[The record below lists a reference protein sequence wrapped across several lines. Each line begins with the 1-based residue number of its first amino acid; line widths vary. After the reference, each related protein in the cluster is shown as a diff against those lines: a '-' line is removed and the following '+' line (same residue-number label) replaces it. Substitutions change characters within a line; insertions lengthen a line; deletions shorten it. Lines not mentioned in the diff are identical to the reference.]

1 MADTPVSINNFI
13 YDEETYSAKY
23 DKDFF
28 VIPFI
33 SMNDGHTPAQ
43 IRTQNRGLYKD
54 IQRAPFLRK
63 SGVFTE
69 DGTIN
74 DIDITSLVY
83 YGTLEQSKIAPTLE
97 NIDIKLYFREPKL
110 TKVPDTVNS
119 GKYADSY
126 IWREVQPG
134 FHVYNND
141 TVYGYEWM
149 ILQDDYVHT
158 DGVYNLHMNIEDG
171 LGVCK
176 FAGTQAPIS
185 LKGIQYK
192 IVITAKNLWTR
203 EFSLI
208 DSMPLIKSLNSV
220 TDDLAPSV
228 KAVRE
233 YYEKALETLKVVTE
247 TLTVKTEDDVWLET
261 RKDEETGREYIY
273 IKDLQLGEIP
283 NIGELVTTLIDDL
296 SDHVKDAI
304 DDAATDEKGELIGVH
319 GIQNKGIKGNLN
331 AKKLDGATLSNGM
344 QGVEED
350 VNELSYIPYVDDKNT
365 IGLGTVINQYS
376 RSSGK
381 DPIPVYRTIL
391 ESQDSAK
398 TLRLK
403 RYSLDTDLTELLETV
418 AYGAN
423 TINYRFTKTDSVPTI
438 KITSGK
444 NEEANAALNVSCVF
458 TDKIDFGGYADKK
471 FVITAAKIAYW
482 DGASSIAYKKMHS
495 ELIDTKIKT
504 VNDFYNLTPNLS
516 TDADGKPVTTQNTAS
531 LEDSNLLV
539 PDFKSDLAAFTK
551 LGSALQAL
559 YELPIGTYEYK
570 RGSAEYKEQLGIFV
584 ERVNQVRDH
593 LQELVGSGEN
603 ENGMPTQ
610 DNFVVH
616 KRNTWIK
623 SKHANVKDRDV
634 GLGDLADVR
643 NIYTGRSDTNAYS
656 YTSEEINS
664 IVNYLNLV
672 TSKDELGQE
681 IRNTVGILLKAAKE
695 AQERLLDVETAI
707 YGWDAATVPGD
718 DKAKKAFIDNH
729 VAQNLQE
736 QINNSPLLLGLNR
749 LMRAL
754 LLEIYD
760 TTDLE
765 KLDAEIESRVTDS
778 DSLEEKA
785 TVKSRMDQIDEI
797 MSVLYSQQSAMIK
810 FYVENVA
817 KDEAMHTYTDI
828 VSKDGKQRITKD
840 AALTEEDPGV
850 DLADDHSEEKDRD
863 EGRTWRNLPSKEDI
877 TDEAKATVG
886 FAQVADAAHRHTPNK
901 DETGLIRVPI
911 LATKDTDNVSEGD
924 IEHTDKSEYVPENS
938 GETKRF
944 WDLFKLDKYKNN
956 YTDDYAAAGTYNP
969 FFKTKAV
976 AWEKAKLERINAK
989 LSEVTKTI
997 YGTDDV
1003 QASLPN
1009 RTEVL
1014 RRNIT
1019 NLVDDLYPNR
1029 SFEIENPV
1037 ETPTDLSAEIF
1048 APFKNSKVQKPAAQ
1062 SVATLNTDEPVKE
1075 NHTSIIPWIDNE
1087 IFNFKIVN
1095 HYIGKRLKG
1104 AANSVEDYEHNKQV
1118 SLEDR
1123 ENFNLIF
1130 DTKNLVTDAVPFNE
1144 DYGTYYKAYSR
1155 LDMLENLIGVQD
1167 CYITNLYA
1175 DEITDVN
1182 AYILPNIDSF
1192 ARSYTNKDKV
1202 EDLGALIAEKQTEL
1216 TNLQSNEIVLN
1227 EQIEEQESKIA
1238 NTNSNIIKY
1247 DNEINKLTEEKNT
1260 AADAEIEFANSA
1272 IALETKIGHATDAPN
1287 SNKNA
1292 TLYANLNA
1300 LKDQIEFKNSE
1311 KLDIESKINVVENE
1325 IVQINKDVAVLEKSK
1340 EAFERLKKSY
1350 NDQLKLKEGMRDIHN
1365 NFSDNS
1371 FKGITGLHIKAID
1384 WFKELGINSNKDN
1397 FMDLPDG
1404 VKIANFV
1411 KPVIE
1416 GSVLNSTNSEVLYK
1430 IKIDEETGSPKLD
1443 ENGNYIIEE
1452 TEQKG
1457 HSSDTF
1463 SLRIT
1468 KTYESK
1474 KSEAAVTPVSDFE
1487 TIEKLTNVR
1496 ATAIIEKFGN
1506 VGDGIDAPPPF
1517 NFGATGE
1524 DFFDHYHIN
1533 ITMNGL
1539 ANPANMQI
1547 DTTCNVSRPYIKTYA
1562 EASSIAP
1569 EIANFINDYLKQV
1582 PVGFTARQLYS
1593 NATSAIL
1600 MYDNSD
1606 YDPFDGL
1613 KNDWPHNRFEVYR
1626 LGSRAS
1632 DTCHY
1637 TIASTKVKIRNAD
1650 KRDIKLY
1657 ILADSIINSVGD
1669 ITTVYV
1675 VRDATRYRKV
1685 GEHKEVYYKWKG
1697 IKYKKYTDWVNDYA
1711 DVPVKELVKVQD
1723 FNEYLGYNISAES
1736 FQRAI
1741 NDIVAN
1747 NFNSLY
1753 TVYQGTEVCLGNADT
1768 GMSSEQKSQYIAID
1782 GWLYTEHVQQTVDL
1796 KFTYNLKVDWTN
1808 QGEVKTTIAEDGTA
1822 YTLPSF
1828 VESTGWKFP
1837 VEYTWIGEA
1846 KNVEDTDTGALLIRS
1861 EEVLKCSDES
1871 DERYNINEVYPL
1883 ILDALDKAADLAEEQ
1898 PFEGEVLGSIT
1909 SSEESVIEKLDD
1921 KNKLLGELNTKL
1933 GEKLSTEE
1941 LDEEGIPDEELGVKE
1956 PDNEEQKYK
1965 AQKSRIEYK
1974 INKLNEKKDDKEKD
1988 IKDKLDKLNEALS
2001 SRDKQKLE
2009 KEKHENDLDTA
2020 KKRKAILS
2028 NLLESENAILNSL
2041 KNNLNSNEATQSVL
2055 ESEIAE
2061 ARANA
2066 SALGAMPETDK
2077 FALPHYLDELEFTN
2091 YSTAPDSSYRND
2103 TLSADIMSS
2112 SNVGF
2117 VVSRKV
2123 KPLQARVTT
2132 VEAYLDTLAKAFAY
2146 ADNLIEKDQEDQS
2159 ELKTQANMSANK
2171 RFEVVNSF
2179 LSLKQ
2184 VFNISEAVRKSTDH
2198 RIYDL
2203 DLSESLPGLE
2213 LHNSKVFQAL
2223 KFSRNASKTQFVL
2236 DDQGTNS
2243 GISGSYSIT
2252 AEFIAETNT
2261 LSVQDVDYFTALAL
2275 SKYGQFTIYVQYVL
2289 DKEKANITPENA
2301 KKNTI
2306 YLLGKAPTENLHKFW
2321 RTDNTLPAANS
2332 LLENAKGWQNQTE
2345 YNIYKTISNLFTSL
2359 LNKDKGGGEAPESRS
2374 GDNLYYQ
2381 LMLLAHPIGS
2391 VYISMKFNGEDADP
2405 EKLFGGKWQKLED
2418 GYLLPTNIAGNVN
2431 EFNVEVSKAKNLTV
2445 KNVPKHGHLASEHT
2459 HDFRHNHLFS
2469 GTVVPEVCDLDRND
2483 TDFEIAVAN
2492 ADKNGLGYQPD
2503 INSLNKYEKAYTFT
2517 TTDIH
2522 QNMSNLTED
2531 GKYQTGVSS
2540 VKIPYNNGIR
2550 NENNEEVETEP
2561 IDVYQIPHINV
2572 NAWVR
2577 IA

>member
-296 SDHVKDAI
+296 SNHVKDAI

-495 ELIDTKIKT
+495 ELIDTKLKT

-623 SKHANVKDRDV
+623 SKHANVKDREV

-729 VAQNLQE
+729 IAQNLQE

-828 VSKDGKQRITKD
+828 VSKEGKQRITKD

-1048 APFKNSKVQKPAAQ
+1048 APFKNSKVQSPAAQ

-1075 NHTSIIPWIDNE
+1075 NHTSIIHWIDNE

-1130 DTKNLVTDAVPFNE
+1130 DTKNLVTDATPFNE

-1155 LDMLENLIGVQD
+1155 LDMLENLIGVED

-1175 DEITDVN
+1175 DEITDIN

-1202 EDLGALIAEKQTEL
+1202 EDLGALIAEKGTEL
-1216 TNLQSNEIVLN
+1216 ENLKSNQKVLE
-1227 EQIEEQESKIA
+1227 EQIEEQVSKIA
-1238 NTNSNIIKY
+1238 NTQGNIDKY
-1247 DNEINKLTEEKNT
+1247 NNEINKLTEEKNT
-1260 AADAEIEFANSA
+1260 AADAEIESANSA
-1272 IALETKIGHATDAPN
+1272 IALEKEIGYAEDTPN
-1287 SNKNA
+1287 SNETA
-1292 TLYANLNA
+1292 TLYANLNS
-1300 LKDQIEFKNSE
+1300 LKNQIESKNSE
-1311 KLDIESKINVVENE
+1311 KLGIEKDINDAKNDL
-1325 IVQINKDVAVLEKSK
+1325 VQINRDIDALTTSQG
-1340 EAFERLKKSY
+1340 AFEKLNTLYS
-1350 NDQLKLKEGMRDIHN
+1350 DQLALKLGMHNIPLIFNDRKSFIGVPSTSFTANEWLSEFQNQFSEPITNAAGNFINMPKGPRSATVVDPQQHAKGSAFNGTDSVVSYEAVIDKE
-1365 NFSDNS
+1365 
-1371 FKGITGLHIKAID
+1371 TGLIK
-1384 WFKELGINSNKDN
+1384 
-1397 FMDLPDG
+1397 
-1404 VKIANFV
+1404 V
-1411 KPVIE
+1411 
-1416 GSVLNSTNSEVLYK
+1416 
-1430 IKIDEETGSPKLD
+1430 DED
-1443 ENGNYIIEE
+1443 GNYEINKTVQDEY
-1452 TEQKG
+1452 K
-1457 HSSDTF
+1457 SDEFEIT
-1463 SLRIT
+1463 IT
-1468 KTYESK
+1468 KTYESTK
-1474 KSEAAVTPVSDFE
+1474 GDIESFAVSSFE
-1487 TIEKLTNVR
+1487 TIEKLTNVHAN
-1496 ATAIIEKFGN
+1496 ATIEKFGN
-1506 VGDGIDAPPPF
+1506 AGDSITLPSG
-1517 NFGATGE
+1517 FGGTLKGYTKE
-1524 DFFDHYHIN
+1524 DFFDHYQIN
-1533 ITMNGL
+1533 MTIGGL
-1539 ANPANMQI
+1539 AHADNLQVNK
-1547 DTTCNVSRPYIKTYA
+1547 TCDVSRPYIKTYA
-1562 EASSIAP
+1562 EASSITP
-1569 EIANFINDYLKQV
+1569 EIANFINVYLNQSS
-1582 PVGFTARQLYS
+1582 ARLLGS
-1593 NATSAIL
+1593 NAATAIL
-1600 MYDNSD
+1600 MKDNCD
-1606 YDPFDGL
+1606 GDPFEGL
-1613 KNDWPHNRFEVYR
+1613 KNDRPRDPFEVYS
-1626 LGSRAS
+1626 LGSWTS
-1632 DTCHY
+1632 DTCKY
-1637 TIASTKVKIRNAD
+1637 TLVSTKTIKANAD
-1650 KRDIKLY
+1650 RLNIKLY
-1657 ILADSIINSVGD
+1657 IPADSINSAGD

-1675 VRDATRYRKV
+1675 VRDATRYRIV
-1685 GEHKEVYYKWKG
+1685 GGHYETYWKKKWG
-1697 IKYKKYTDWVNDYA
+1697 IKYKKIQEWVEDWGDA
-1711 DVPVKELVKVQD
+1711 PVKELILVKD
-1723 FNEYLGYNISAES
+1723 FNKYLGYNISAES

-1741 NDIVAN
+1741 NDPGAN
-1747 NFNSLY
+1747 NLY

-1782 GWLYTEHVQQTVDL
+1782 GYLYVKHAIQPADL
-1796 KFTYNLKVDWTN
+1796 KFTYNLKVDRVE
-1808 QGEVKTTIAEDGTA
+1808 GSKHEGIEVSDEDGNTSIIFPN
-1822 YTLPSF
+1822 LPKF
-1828 VESTGWKFP
+1828 VENADWEFP

-1846 KNVEDTDTGALLIRS
+1846 KNVSDEDTSVNLSRS
-1861 EEVLKCSDES
+1861 KEVLKCGTGD
-1871 DERYNINEVYPL
+1871 
-1883 ILDALDKAADLAEEQ
+1883 DALISSNVDIMSSQCEGIQNVLNTAAESANKQSLSKGFLETLQ
-1898 PFEGEVLGSIT
+1898 NT
-1909 SSEESVIEKLDD
+1909 EESVKDKLKVKGKEKESIETSISTKESTKQGIENDLVNL
-1921 KNKLLGELNTKL
+1921 NKE
-1933 GEKLSTEE
+1933 
-1941 LDEEGIPDEELGVKE
+1941 
-1956 PDNEEQKYK
+1956 
-1965 AQKSRIEYK
+1965 
-1974 INKLNEKKDDKEKD
+1974 KDDKEEAIGD
-1988 IKDKLDKLNEALS
+1988 ALDRLNEALKE
-2001 SRDKQKLE
+2001 RDLQKLE
-2009 KEKHENDLDTA
+2009 KEKKENDLDTA
-2020 KKRKAILS
+2020 EKHKAVLS

-2041 KNNLNSNEATQSVL
+2041 KNNLSSNEATQSVL

-2066 SALGAMPETDK
+2066 SALGVLPETDK

-2146 ADNLIEKDQEDQS
+2146 ADNIIEKDQEAQS

-2289 DKEKANITPENA
+2289 DNEKANITPENA

-2306 YLLGKAPTENLHKFW
+2306 YLRGKAPTENLHKFW

-2332 LLENAKGWQNQTE
+2332 LLENAEGWQNQTE

-2359 LNKDKGGGEAPESRS
+2359 LNRGEAPESHS

-2391 VYISMKFNGEDADP
+2391 VYISMKFNGEEADP

-2418 GYLLPTNIAGNVN
+2418 GYLLPTDKAGNVN
-2431 EFNVEVSKAKNLTV
+2431 EFNVEVSKADNLTV

-2469 GTVVPEVCDLDRND
+2469 GTVVPEVCDLNQDD

-2492 ADKNGLGYQPD
+2492 VDKNGLGYQP
-2503 INSLNKYEKAYTFT
+2503 NTGSLDKNEKAYTFT
-2517 TTDIH
+2517 TTNIH
-2522 QNMSNLTED
+2522 QNMSNLTD
-2531 GKYQTGVSS
+2531 KYKTGVSS
-2540 VKIPYNNGIR
+2540 VEIPYSNGVL
-2550 NENNEEVETEP
+2550 NENNEEVTTEP
-2561 IDVYQIPHINV
+2561 INVNQIPHINV

>member
-192 IVITAKNLWTR
+192 IIITAKNLWTR

-304 DDAATDEKGELIGVH
+304 DDAATDETGKLIGVH
-319 GIQNKGIKGNLN
+319 GIQNKGIKGNIN

-423 TINYRFTKTDSVPTI
+423 TINYRFTKTDSIPTI
-438 KITSGK
+438 AITSGK

-495 ELIDTKIKT
+495 ELIDTKLKT

-623 SKHANVKDRDV
+623 SKHANVKDREV

-828 VSKDGKQRITKD
+828 ISKDGKQRITKD

-877 TDEAKATVG
+877 TEEAKATVG
-886 FAQVADAAHRHTPNK
+886 FAQVAEAAHRHTPNK

-1037 ETPTDLSAEIF
+1037 ETPTDLSAELF

-1130 DTKNLVTDAVPFNE
+1130 DTKNLVTDATPFNE

-1182 AYILPNIDSF
+1182 TYILPNIDSF
-1192 ARSYTNKDKV
+1192 ARSYTNTEKIT
-1202 EDLGALIAEKQTEL
+1202 DLEALVAEKRTEL
-1216 TNLQSNEIVLN
+1216 ENLQSNAKVLN
-1227 EQIEEQESKIA
+1227 EQIEEQNSKIA
-1238 NTNSNIIKY
+1238 NTESNITKY
-1247 DNEINKLTEEKNT
+1247 
-1260 AADAEIEFANSA
+1260 DAEIAEFGRLRDAAEAAKIEAANSA
-1272 IALETKIGHATDAPN
+1272 IDLETKIGHVEDAA
-1287 SNKNA
+1287 SDSENA

-1300 LKDQIEFKNSE
+1300 LKDQIDGKNSRKRE
-1311 KLDIESKINVVENE
+1311 IENE
-1325 IVQINKDVAVLEKSK
+1325 INNIKNTLVQTN
-1340 EAFERLKKSY
+1340 
-1350 NDQLKLKEGMRDIHN
+1350 RDIDALTTSQNAFNKLEDSYKKQLGLKSGMHN
-1365 NFSDNS
+1365 IPIIFNDNS
-1371 FKGITGLHIKAID
+1371 FKGLEGFPMPAKEWLSK
-1384 WFKELGINSNKDN
+1384 FKISSDGDFLL
-1397 FMDLPDG
+1397 LPNG
-1404 VKIANFV
+1404 TSTANFV
-1411 KPVIE
+1411 EKDERGSAFNGTDPVV
-1416 GSVLNSTNSEVLYK
+1416 SYEVEV
-1430 IKIDEETGSPKLD
+1430 DNETGLIKVD
-1443 ENGNYIIEE
+1443 ENGNYKIKTTKID
-1452 TEQKG
+1452 G
-1457 HSSDTF
+1457 YPSDEFKIT
-1463 SLRIT
+1463 LT
-1468 KTYESK
+1468 KTYESTK
-1474 KSEAAVTPVSDFE
+1474 GEGVKTVAVPYFE
-1487 TIEKLTNVR
+1487 KIEKLTNVHVD
-1496 ATAIIEKFGN
+1496 TVVTKYGN
-1506 VGDGIDAPPPF
+1506 TGDGDYMGI
-1517 NFGATGE
+1517 TG
-1524 DFFDHYHIN
+1524 DDYFDHYHIN
-1533 ITMNGL
+1533 MTIGGL
-1539 ANPANMQI
+1539 FLADNLQV

-1562 EASSIAP
+1562 ESSSIDSRITDFINNYLNRVSVGYTPRFLSSNASS
-1569 EIANFINDYLKQV
+1569 
-1582 PVGFTARQLYS
+1582 AR
-1593 NATSAIL
+1593 L
-1600 MYDNSD
+1600 MYDQD
-1606 YDPFDGL
+1606 DGDPFQGL
-1613 KNDWPHNRFEVYR
+1613 RGDWAQPGNKAYS
-1626 LGSRAS
+1626 LGEWTS
-1632 DTCHY
+1632 DTCKY
-1637 TIASTKVKIRNAD
+1637 TIASTKVENRSAD
-1650 KRDIKLY
+1650 RRDIKFY
-1657 ILADSIINSVGD
+1657 IPIDSINSAGD

-1675 VRDATRYRKV
+1675 VKDATRYRIV
-1685 GEHKEVYYKWKG
+1685 GGHYETYWKKKFG
-1697 IKYKKYTDWVNDYA
+1697 VKYKKIKKWVDDWGDE
-1711 DVPVKELVKVQD
+1711 PVKELTLVQS
-1723 FNEYLGYNISAES
+1723 FNTKYLGYNISAES
-1736 FQRAI
+1736 LQRAI
-1741 NDIVAN
+1741 NDPGAN
-1747 NFNSLY
+1747 NLY

-1768 GMSSEQKSQYIAID
+1768 GMTAEQKSQYIAVD
-1782 GWLYTEHVQQTVDL
+1782 GYLYTEHIRQTADL
-1796 KFTYNLKVDWTN
+1796 KFTYNLKVDWIDHETKEPELDET
-1808 QGEVKTTIAEDGTA
+1808 GEEVFSPN
-1822 YTLPSF
+1822 LPNF
-1828 VESTGWKFP
+1828 VENEEAGWEFP
-1837 VEYTWIGEA
+1837 VEYVWIGEA
-1846 KNVEDTDTGALLIRS
+1846 KNVEDTATSAQLTKS
-1861 EEVLKCSDES
+1861 KEVLKCGVGEDADKLIFSS
-1871 DERYNINEVYPL
+1871 RNEIDTKYEAIKTALQTAADSADRQSFSAEFLNTITSTRKSVTNK
-1883 ILDALDKAADLAEEQ
+1883 LDAKIAAAN
-1898 PFEGEVLGSIT
+1898 
-1909 SSEESVIEKLDD
+1909 KLDGD
-1921 KNKLLGELNTKL
+1921 IQSCENNKSLI
-1933 GEKLSTEE
+1933 EE
-1941 LDEEGIPDEELGVKE
+1941 NLV
-1956 PDNEEQKYK
+1956 
-1965 AQKSRIEYK
+1965 
-1974 INKLNEKKDDKEKD
+1974 KLNKEKDDKEKAIED
-1988 IKDKLDKLNEALS
+1988 TLDDLDKALKE
-2001 SRDKQKLE
+2001 RDFQKLE

-2020 KKRKAILS
+2020 EKHKAILS

-2041 KNNLNSNEATQSVL
+2041 KNNLSSNTATQRTL
-2055 ESEIAE
+2055 ESEINE
-2061 ARANA
+2061 TNANA
-2066 SALGAMPETDK
+2066 SALAALAETDK
-2077 FALPHYLDELEFTN
+2077 FALPHYLDELKFTN

-2146 ADNLIEKDQEDQS
+2146 ADNLIEKDQEAQS

-2236 DDQGTNS
+2236 DDQGAAS

-2289 DKEKANITPENA
+2289 DNEKANITPENA

-2359 LNKDKGGGEAPESRS
+2359 LNKGETPESHS

-2405 EKLFGGKWQKLED
+2405 EKLFGGKWQKLEN
-2418 GYLLPTNIAGNVN
+2418 GYLLPTDKAGNVN
-2431 EFNVEVSKAKNLTV
+2431 EFNVEVSKAENLTV

-2469 GTVVPEVCDLDRND
+2469 GTIVPEVCDLNNND

-2492 ADKNGLGYQPD
+2492 ADKNGLGYQPE
-2503 INSLNKYEKAYTFT
+2503 INSLNKNEKAYTFT

-2522 QNMSNLTED
+2522 QNMSNLRD
-2531 GKYQTGVSS
+2531 KYKTGVSS
-2540 VKIPYNNGIR
+2540 VEIPYNNGIR

-2561 IDVYQIPHINV
+2561 IGVNQIPHINV

>member
-228 KAVRE
+228 KAVRD

-247 TLTVKTEDDVWLET
+247 TLTIKTEDDVWLET

-304 DDAATDEKGELIGVH
+304 DDAATDETGKLIGVH
-319 GIQNKGIKGNLN
+319 GIQNKGIKGNIN

-423 TINYRFTKTDSVPTI
+423 TINYRFTKTDSIPTI

-495 ELIDTKIKT
+495 ELIDTKLKT

-623 SKHANVKDRDV
+623 SKHANVKDREV

-828 VSKDGKQRITKD
+828 ISKDGKQRITKD

-877 TDEAKATVG
+877 TEEAKATVG
-886 FAQVADAAHRHTPNK
+886 FAQVAEAAHRHTPNK

-1037 ETPTDLSAEIF
+1037 ETPTDLSAELF

-1130 DTKNLVTDAVPFNE
+1130 DTKNLVTDATPFNE

-1182 AYILPNIDSF
+1182 TYILPNIDSF
-1192 ARSYTNKDKV
+1192 ARSYTNTEKIT
-1202 EDLGALIAEKQTEL
+1202 DLEALIAEKRTEL
-1216 TNLQSNEIVLN
+1216 ENLQSNAKVLN
-1227 EQIEEQESKIA
+1227 EQIEEQNSKIA
-1238 NTNSNIIKY
+1238 NTESNITKY
-1247 DNEINKLTEEKNT
+1247 
-1260 AADAEIEFANSA
+1260 DAEIAEFGRLRDAAEAAKIEAANSA
-1272 IALETKIGHATDAPN
+1272 IDLETKIGRVEDPSD
-1287 SNKNA
+1287 SNENA

-1300 LKDQIEFKNSE
+1300 LKDQIEDKNSE
-1311 KLDIESKINVVENE
+1311 KLDIENE
-1325 IVQINKDVAVLEKSK
+1325 INNIENQLVQTN
-1340 EAFERLKKSY
+1340 
-1350 NDQLKLKEGMRDIHN
+1350 RDIDALTTSQNAFNKLEDSYKKQLGLKSGMHN
-1365 NFSDNS
+1365 IPIIFNDNS
-1371 FKGITGLHIKAID
+1371 FKGLEGFPIPAKEWLSK
-1384 WFKELGINSNKDN
+1384 FKISSDGDFLL
-1397 FMDLPDG
+1397 LPNG
-1404 VKIANFV
+1404 TSTANFV
-1411 KPVIE
+1411 EKDERGSAFNGTDPVV
-1416 GSVLNSTNSEVLYK
+1416 SYKVEV
-1430 IKIDEETGSPKLD
+1430 DNETGLIKVD
-1443 ENGNYIIEE
+1443 ENGNYKIKTTKID
-1452 TEQKG
+1452 G
-1457 HSSDTF
+1457 YPSDEFKIT
-1463 SLRIT
+1463 LT
-1468 KTYESK
+1468 KTYESTK
-1474 KSEAAVTPVSDFE
+1474 GEGVKTVAVPYFE
-1487 TIEKLTNVR
+1487 TIEKLTNVH
-1496 ATAIIEKFGN
+1496 ATATISKYANYGN
-1506 VGDGIDAPPPF
+1506 VGEVDY
-1517 NFGATGE
+1517 
-1524 DFFDHYHIN
+1524 FDHYDIN
-1533 ITMNGL
+1533 MTMEGFGE
-1539 ANPANMQI
+1539 PVSMQQVTKWCSNI
-1547 DTTCNVSRPYIKTYA
+1547 SRPYSVTYDK
-1562 EASSIAP
+1562 ASSLDLSI
-1569 EIANFINDYLKQV
+1569 ETFINDYLKQV
-1582 PVGFTARQLYS
+1582 PVGHNAQKLYS
-1593 NATSAIL
+1593 NAASTTL

-1606 YDPFDGL
+1606 GDPFGGVTNNWHIGSD
-1613 KNDWPHNRFEVYR
+1613 RVYGV
-1626 LGSRAS
+1626 GSWTS
-1632 DTCHY
+1632 DTCKY
-1637 TIASTKVKIRNAD
+1637 TIASTKIKNRSAD
-1650 KRDIKLY
+1650 RRDIKLY
-1657 ILADSIINSVGD
+1657 ISVDDINSVGD
-1669 ITTVYV
+1669 ITAVYV
-1675 VRDATRYRKV
+1675 VKDATRYRIV
-1685 GEHKEVYYKWKG
+1685 GGHYETYWKKKFG
-1697 IKYKKYTDWVNDYA
+1697 VKYKKIKVWVDDWGDE
-1711 DVPVKELVKVQD
+1711 PVKELTLVQS
-1723 FNEYLGYNISAES
+1723 FNNKYLGYNISAES
-1736 FQRAI
+1736 LQRAI
-1741 NDIVAN
+1741 NDPGAN
-1747 NFNSLY
+1747 NLY

-1768 GMSSEQKSQYIAID
+1768 GMSSEQKSQYIAVD
-1782 GWLYTEHVQQTVDL
+1782 GYLYTEHIQQTADL
-1796 KFTYNLKVDWTN
+1796 KFTYSLKVDWIDHETKEPELDET
-1808 QGEVKTTIAEDGTA
+1808 GEDVFSPN
-1822 YTLPSF
+1822 LPNF
-1828 VESTGWKFP
+1828 VESEEAGWEFP
-1837 VEYTWIGEA
+1837 VEYVWIGEA
-1846 KNVEDTDTGALLIRS
+1846 KNVEDTATSAQLTKS
-1861 EEVLKCSDES
+1861 KEVLKCGAGEDANKLIFSSRNEIDTKYEAIKTALQTAAES
-1871 DERYNINEVYPL
+1871 ADRQSFSAEF
-1883 ILDALDKAADLAEEQ
+1883 LDTLK
-1898 PFEGEVLGSIT
+1898 ST
-1909 SSEESVIEKLDD
+1909 KESVTKKLND
-1921 KNKLLGELNTKL
+1921 KRAVADSLDGNKQSCKN
-1933 GEKLSTEE
+1933 
-1941 LDEEGIPDEELGVKE
+1941 
-1956 PDNEEQKYK
+1956 N
-1965 AQKSRIEYK
+1965 KSRIEGELVT
-1974 INKLNEKKDDKEKD
+1974 LNEDKSQKEKD
-1988 IKDKLDKLNEALS
+1988 IESKLDELNDALKE
-2001 SRDKQKLE
+2001 RDFQKLE
-2009 KEKHENDLDTA
+2009 KEKHENNLDTA
-2020 KKRKAILS
+2020 EKHKAILS

-2041 KNNLNSNEATQSVL
+2041 KNNLSSNTATQRTL
-2055 ESEIAE
+2055 ESEINE
-2061 ARANA
+2061 TNANA
-2066 SALGAMPETDK
+2066 SALAALAETDK
-2077 FALPHYLDELEFTN
+2077 FALPHYLDELKFTN

-2146 ADNLIEKDQEDQS
+2146 ADNLIEKDQEAQS

-2236 DDQGTNS
+2236 DDQGAAS

-2289 DKEKANITPENA
+2289 DNEKANITPENA

-2306 YLLGKAPTENLHKFW
+2306 YLLGKVPTENLHKFW

-2359 LNKDKGGGEAPESRS
+2359 LNKGETPESHS

-2405 EKLFGGKWQKLED
+2405 EKLFGGKWQKLEN
-2418 GYLLPTNIAGNVN
+2418 GYLLPTDKAGNVN
-2431 EFNVEVSKAKNLTV
+2431 EFNVEVSKAENLTV

-2469 GTVVPEVCDLDRND
+2469 GTIVPEVCDLNNND

-2492 ADKNGLGYQPD
+2492 ADKNGLGYQPE
-2503 INSLNKYEKAYTFT
+2503 INSLNKNEKAYTFT

-2522 QNMSNLTED
+2522 QNMSNLRD
-2531 GKYQTGVSS
+2531 KYKTGVSS
-2540 VKIPYNNGIR
+2540 VEIPYNNGIR
-2550 NENNEEVETEP
+2550 NDKNEEVETEP
-2561 IDVYQIPHINV
+2561 IDVKQIPHINV

>member
-192 IVITAKNLWTR
+192 IIITAKNLWTR

-247 TLTVKTEDDVWLET
+247 TLTVKTEDDIWLET

-304 DDAATDEKGELIGVH
+304 DDAATDETGKLIGVH
-319 GIQNKGIKGNLN
+319 GIQNKGIKGNIN

-423 TINYRFTKTDSVPTI
+423 TINYRFTKTDSIPTI
-438 KITSGK
+438 AITSGK

-623 SKHANVKDRDV
+623 SKHANVKDREV

-643 NIYTGRSDTNAYS
+643 NIYTSRSDTNAYS

-828 VSKDGKQRITKD
+828 ISKDGKQRITKD

-877 TDEAKATVG
+877 TEEAKATVG
-886 FAQVADAAHRHTPNK
+886 FAQVAEAAHRHTPNK

-1037 ETPTDLSAEIF
+1037 ETPTDLSAELF

-1130 DTKNLVTDAVPFNE
+1130 DTKNLVTDATPFNE
-1144 DYGTYYKAYSR
+1144 AYGTYYKAYSR

-1182 AYILPNIDSF
+1182 TYILPNIDSF
-1192 ARSYTNKDKV
+1192 ARSYTNTEKIT
-1202 EDLGALIAEKQTEL
+1202 DLEALIAEKRTEL
-1216 TNLQSNEIVLN
+1216 ENLQSNAKVLN
-1227 EQIEEQESKIA
+1227 EQIEEQNSKIA
-1238 NTNSNIIKY
+1238 NTESNINKY
-1247 DNEINKLTEEKNT
+1247 
-1260 AADAEIEFANSA
+1260 DAEIAEFRRLKDAAEAAKIEAANSA
-1272 IALETKIGHATDAPN
+1272 IDLETKIGRVEDPSD
-1287 SNKNA
+1287 SNENA

-1300 LKDQIEFKNSE
+1300 LKDQIEDKNSE
-1311 KLDIESKINVVENE
+1311 KLDIENE
-1325 IVQINKDVAVLEKSK
+1325 INNIENQLVQTNRAVTVLEKSE
-1340 EAFERLKKSY
+1340 EAFNNLESLY
-1350 NDQLKLKEGMRDIHN
+1350 QEQLNLKLGMYNIPVIFGN
-1365 NFSDNS
+1365 NSVKGNNSISFTADEWLSKFNISSDGTFFHTPFGTNTASVVDAENS
-1371 FKGITGLHIKAID
+1371 AKGSAFNGTDPVVSYEVEVDNETGLIK
-1384 WFKELGINSNKDN
+1384 
-1397 FMDLPDG
+1397 
-1404 VKIANFV
+1404 V
-1411 KPVIE
+1411 
-1416 GSVLNSTNSEVLYK
+1416 
-1430 IKIDEETGSPKLD
+1430 D
-1443 ENGNYIIEE
+1443 ENGNYIIKKTRVDKYE
-1452 TEQKG
+1452 
-1457 HSSDTF
+1457 SDEF
-1463 SLRIT
+1463 EIT
-1468 KTYESK
+1468 LTRTYESTK
-1474 KSEAAVTPVSDFE
+1474 GEVVITPVDSFE
-1487 TIEKLTNVR
+1487 KIEKLTNVH
-1496 ATAIIEKFGN
+1496 ANTVVTKYGN
-1506 VGDGIDAPPPF
+1506 
-1517 NFGATGE
+1517 TGFPGGK
-1524 DFFDHYHIN
+1524 DYYDHYHIN
-1533 ITMNGL
+1533 MTIEGFTHADNL
-1539 ANPANMQI
+1539 QI
-1547 DTTCNVSRPYIKTYA
+1547 DTTCDVSRPYIKTYA
-1562 EASSIAP
+1562 ESSLIDSR
-1569 EIANFINDYLKQV
+1569 ITDFINGYLNQV

-1593 NATSAIL
+1593 NAASTTL

-1606 YDPFDGL
+1606 GDPFGVLENSWFDGDHDIYDVSGTY
-1613 KNDWPHNRFEVYR
+1613 N
-1626 LGSRAS
+1626 S
-1632 DTCHY
+1632 DTCKY
-1637 TIASTKVKIRNAD
+1637 TIASTKTVNQKAD
-1650 KRDIKLY
+1650 RLGVKLY
-1657 ILADSIINSVGD
+1657 IPIDGFKSAGD
-1669 ITTVYV
+1669 VPAFVYV
-1675 VRDATRYRKV
+1675 VKDATRYRKV
-1685 GEHKEVYYKWKG
+1685 GEHKAKVKKPYYKYVDNYQTGRQEKVVDG
-1697 IKYKKYTDWVNDYA
+1697 YYTIEVWVDDWDN
-1711 DVPVKELVKVQD
+1711 VPVKELILVQE
-1723 FNEYLGYNISAES
+1723 FNNTYLGYNISAES

-1741 NDIVAN
+1741 GDPGANNLYAVYPEAEVCENSAAGTGMTPEQKEQYLAVDGYLYIAHIELVAN
-1747 NFNSLY
+1747 
-1753 TVYQGTEVCLGNADT
+1753 
-1768 GMSSEQKSQYIAID
+1768 
-1782 GWLYTEHVQQTVDL
+1782 L
-1796 KFTYNLKVDWTN
+1796 KFTYNLKVDRAGSRHEAVT
-1808 QGEVKTTIAEDGTA
+1808 ERDKDGN
-1822 YTLPSF
+1822 
-1828 VESTGWKFP
+1828 ESTVYPNLPKFIENADWEFP
-1837 VEYTWIGEA
+1837 VEYIWIGEA
-1846 KNVEDTDTGALLIRS
+1846 KNVIDTATSAQFTKS
-1861 EEVLKCSDES
+1861 KEVLKCGFGEDA
-1871 DERYNINEVYPL
+1871 DKL
-1883 ILDALDKAADLAEEQ
+1883 IFSSRDDIDSKYLAVQNALNAAKELAKKQSFSKEFLETLKSTKASVTGKLNAKRADADRLDGNKQ
-1898 PFEGEVLGSIT
+1898 SY
-1909 SSEESVIEKLDD
+1909 
-1921 KNKLLGELNTKL
+1921 KNN
-1933 GEKLSTEE
+1933 
-1941 LDEEGIPDEELGVKE
+1941 
-1956 PDNEEQKYK
+1956 
-1965 AQKSRIEYK
+1965 KSRIEGELVT
-1974 INKLNEKKDDKEKD
+1974 LNEDKSQKEKD
-1988 IKDKLDKLNEALS
+1988 IESKLDELNEALKE
-2001 SRDKQKLE
+2001 RDFQKLE

-2020 KKRKAILS
+2020 EKHKAILS

-2041 KNNLNSNEATQSVL
+2041 QNNLDSNTATQRTL
-2055 ESEIAE
+2055 ESEINE
-2061 ARANA
+2061 TNANA
-2066 SALGAMPETDK
+2066 SALAALAETDK
-2077 FALPHYLDELEFTN
+2077 FALPHYLDELKFTN

-2146 ADNLIEKDQEDQS
+2146 ADNLIEKDQEAQS

-2184 VFNISEAVRKSTDH
+2184 VFNMSEAVRKSTDH

-2236 DDQGTNS
+2236 DDQGAAS

-2289 DKEKANITPENA
+2289 DNEKANITPENA

-2359 LNKDKGGGEAPESRS
+2359 LNKGETPESHS

-2405 EKLFGGKWQKLED
+2405 EKLFGGKWQKLEN
-2418 GYLLPTNIAGNVN
+2418 GYLLPTNKAGNVN
-2431 EFNVEVSKAKNLTV
+2431 EFNVEVSKAENLTV

-2469 GTVVPEVCDLDRND
+2469 GTIVPEVCDLNNND

-2503 INSLNKYEKAYTFT
+2503 INSLNRTEKAYTFT

-2522 QNMSNLTED
+2522 QNMSNLRD
-2531 GKYQTGVSS
+2531 KYKTGVSS
-2540 VKIPYNNGIR
+2540 VEIPYNNGIR

-2561 IDVYQIPHINV
+2561 IDVKQIPHINV

>member
-1 MADTPVSINNFI
+1 MADTPVSTNNFI

-304 DDAATDEKGELIGVH
+304 DDAATDETGKLIGVH

-495 ELIDTKIKT
+495 ELIDTKLKT

-828 VSKDGKQRITKD
+828 VSKEGKQRITKD

-1192 ARSYTNKDKV
+1192 ARSYTNTEKITDL
-1202 EDLGALIAEKQTEL
+1202 EDLIAEKQTEL
-1216 TNLQSNEIVLN
+1216 TNLKSNEIVLN
-1227 EQIEEQESKIA
+1227 EQIAEQESKIA
-1238 NTNSNIIKY
+1238 NANSNIIKY

-1260 AADAEIEFANSA
+1260 AAAKETEFANSA
-1272 IALETKIGHATDAPN
+1272 VALETKIGNVENTASDSET
-1287 SNKNA
+1287 A
-1292 TLYANLNA
+1292 TLYANLNS
-1300 LKDQIEFKNSE
+1300 LKNQINDKNSE
-1311 KLDIESKINVVENE
+1311 KLGIEKDINAVENE
-1325 IVQINKDVAVLEKSK
+1325 LVQINRDVDALTVSQKAFTELEESYTKQLNLKS
-1340 EAFERLKKSY
+1340 
-1350 NDQLKLKEGMRDIHN
+1350 GMHN
-1365 NFSDNS
+1365 IPIIFNDNS
-1371 FKGITGLHIKAID
+1371 FKGSEGFSIPAKDWLSKFKISSNGDFLLLPNGTSTVNFVEKDERGSAFNGTDPVVSYEVEVDNETGLIK
-1384 WFKELGINSNKDN
+1384 
-1397 FMDLPDG
+1397 
-1404 VKIANFV
+1404 V
-1411 KPVIE
+1411 
-1416 GSVLNSTNSEVLYK
+1416 
-1430 IKIDEETGSPKLD
+1430 D
-1443 ENGNYIIEE
+1443 ENGNYKIKTTKID
-1452 TEQKG
+1452 G
-1457 HSSDTF
+1457 YDSDEF
-1463 SLRIT
+1463 RITRT
-1468 KTYESK
+1468 KTYESTK
-1474 KSEAAVTPVSDFE
+1474 GEGVKTVTVPYFE

-1496 ATAIIEKFGN
+1496 ATATVSKYANYG
-1506 VGDGIDAPPPF
+1506 GI
-1517 NFGATGE
+1517 GE
-1524 DFFDHYHIN
+1524 DDYFDHYDIN
-1533 ITMNGL
+1533 MTMEGFGE
-1539 ANPANMQI
+1539 PVSMQQVTKWCSGI
-1547 DTTCNVSRPYIKTYA
+1547 SRPYSVTYDKA
-1562 EASSIAP
+1562 SLLDSSI
-1569 EIANFINDYLKQV
+1569 ETFINDYLKQV

-1593 NATSAIL
+1593 NAASTTL

-1606 YDPFDGL
+1606 GDPFGGVTNNWHIGDDRIYG
-1613 KNDWPHNRFEVYR
+1613 V
-1626 LGSRAS
+1626 GSWTS
-1632 DTCHY
+1632 DTCKY
-1637 TIASTKVKIRNAD
+1637 TIASTKIKNRSAD
-1650 KRDIKLY
+1650 RRDIKLY
-1657 ILADSIINSVGD
+1657 IPVDSISSTGD
-1669 ITTVYV
+1669 ITAVYV
-1675 VRDATRYRKV
+1675 VRDATRYRVV
-1685 GEHKEVYYKWKG
+1685 GGHYETYWKKKWG
-1697 IKYKKYTDWVNDYA
+1697 VKYKKIKEWVEDWGDA
-1711 DVPVKELVKVQD
+1711 PVKELILVKD
-1723 FNEYLGYNISAES
+1723 FNKCLGYNISAES
-1736 FQRAI
+1736 LQRAI
-1741 NDIVAN
+1741 NDPGAN
-1747 NFNSLY
+1747 NLY
-1753 TVYQGTEVCLGNADT
+1753 TVYQGTEVCLGNANT
-1768 GMSSEQKSQYIAID
+1768 GMSAEQKEQYIAVD
-1782 GWLYTEHVQQTVDL
+1782 GYLYTEHIQQTADL
-1796 KFTYNLKVDWTN
+1796 KFTYSLKVDWIGHEKKEPVVDET
-1808 QGEVKTTIAEDGTA
+1808 GEEV
-1822 YTLPSF
+1822 YNPNLPNF
-1828 VESTGWKFP
+1828 VEVENVEDNGWEFP
-1837 VEYTWIGEA
+1837 VEYVWIGEA
-1846 KNVEDTDTGALLIRS
+1846 KNVEDTATSALLTKS
-1861 EEVLKCSDES
+1861 KEVLKCGVGEDADKLIFSS
-1871 DERYNINEVYPL
+1871 RNEIDAKYAA
-1883 ILDALDKAADLAEEQ
+1883 IYKALDTAAKSADQQSFSAGFLNTLQSTRESVEGKLEAKKALKDNRDRELNGEEQ
-1898 PFEGEVLGSIT
+1898 GY
-1909 SSEESVIEKLDD
+1909 K
-1921 KNKLLGELNTKL
+1921 TK
-1933 GEKLSTEE
+1933 
-1941 LDEEGIPDEELGVKE
+1941 
-1956 PDNEEQKYK
+1956 
-1965 AQKSRIEYK
+1965 KSRIENDLVNL
-1974 INKLNEKKDDKEKD
+1974 NKEKDDKEKAIED
-1988 IKDKLDKLNEALS
+1988 TLNDLNEALS
-2001 SRDKQKLE
+2001 SRDLQKLE
-2009 KEKHENDLDTA
+2009 KEKKENDLDTA
-2020 KKRKAILS
+2020 EKHKAILS

-2041 KNNLNSNEATQSVL
+2041 KNNLSSNKATQSIL
-2055 ESEIAE
+2055 ENEIAE

-2066 SALGAMPETDK
+2066 SALGTIPETDK

-2132 VEAYLDTLAKAFAY
+2132 IEAYLDTLAKAFAY
-2146 ADNLIEKDQEDQS
+2146 ADNLIEKDQEAQS

-2289 DKEKANITPENA
+2289 DNEKANITPENA

-2359 LNKDKGGGEAPESRS
+2359 LNKDKGGEEAPESHS

-2391 VYISMKFNGEDADP
+2391 VYISMKFNGKDADP
-2405 EKLFGGKWQKLED
+2405 EKLFGGKWQRLED
-2418 GYLLPTNIAGNVN
+2418 GYLLPTDKAGNVN
-2431 EFNVEVSKAKNLTV
+2431 EFNVEVSKAVNLTV

-2469 GTVVPEVCDLDRND
+2469 GTIVPEVCDLDQND

-2492 ADKNGLGYQPD
+2492 ADKNGLGYQPKID
-2503 INSLNKYEKAYTFT
+2503 SLDKYEKAYTFT

-2561 IDVYQIPHINV
+2561 IDVHQIPHINV